1 MNWLYVITAL
11 LLATAIAI
19 MTRRDKK
26 EATVQKRP
34 DHEASESKSPDS
46 R

>member
-1 MNWLYVITAL
+1 MNWLYVITTL

-26 EATVQKRP
+26 EAKAQKRP
-34 DHEASESKSPDS
+34 DHEGSGSTPPDS